1 MPFLFQASGV
11 SHIWYNDPITIATV
25 VIAVCTIFYSLFTFL
40 LLKATVQNTRITNAI
55 FDAAH
60 RPYIGI
66 PSIEYNRDEEKRF
79 VQFTAMIENS
89 GAVPAG
95 DLQVDIQVLL
105 DSVPLQIS
113 TYENNGS
120 YIMPRSTTKYLIKL
134 MDDKFTKVERAAVL
148 NLRFS
153 IKYKGI
159 AQKQY
164 Q

>member
-1 MPFLFQASGV
+1 
-11 SHIWYNDPITIATV
+11 
-25 VIAVCTIFYSLFTFL
+25 
-40 LLKATVQNTRITNAI
+40 
-55 FDAAH
+55 
-60 RPYIGI
+60 
-66 PSIEYNRDEEKRF
+66 
-79 VQFTAMIENS
+79 MIENS